1 MENTPKLWDNL
12 WETDISEEE
21 DRFALAK
28 EEKSI
33 RWERIENVVL
43 KEFGSFKDLNILEIG
58 AGAGTNSV
66 LMAKRGANITILD
79 YSEQAIQRSQEL
91 FKRSQLNAEFTFQ
104 DALALPNELLN
115 KYDVSMSFGLTEH
128 FLGADRVNI
137 NKAHFQVL
145 REGGISFISVPN
157 KYNPPY
163 RIYKYFSQHTGR
175 WKVGMEIPYSRRE
188 LRNICREIGV
198 TEISFFG
205 DSLISSMQFVSPIR
219 IIKKLL
225 KIKEPPGNIQSI
237 PKEKGTFLD
246 AYFSYAIVLV
256 GKRTA
261 KTNF

>member
-66 LMAKRGANITILD
+66 LMAKKGARVTILD
-79 YSEQAIQRSQEL
+79 YSEQALQRSQEL
-91 FKRSQLNAEFTFQ
+91 FRRNQLNAEFTFQ

-157 KYNPPY
+157 KYNLPY
-163 RIYKYFSQHTGR
+163 RISKYFSQLLGR

-188 LRNICREIGV
+188 LRNICQEIGV

-246 AYFSYAIVLV
+246 AYLSYAIVFV